1 MSLTETAQAI
11 LEIRFLIPYILCL
24 LGTFLLA
31 RFILLSLEIEKD
43 KP

>member
-1 MSLTETAQAI
+1 MSLIETAPVI
-11 LEIRFLIPYILCL
+11 LEVRFLMPYILCL

-31 RFILLSLEIEKD
+31 RFVLITLETEKD